1 MGKDFDTPAEG
12 SRNMK
17 ADEGEIW
24 IGLIRLK

>member
-17 ADEGEIW
+17 DMKEEQQEA
-24 IGLIRLK
+24 KFPFM